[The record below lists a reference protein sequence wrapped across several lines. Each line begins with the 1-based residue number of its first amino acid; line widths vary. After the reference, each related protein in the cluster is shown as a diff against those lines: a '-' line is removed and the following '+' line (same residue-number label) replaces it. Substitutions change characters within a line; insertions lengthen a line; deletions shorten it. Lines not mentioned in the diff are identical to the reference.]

1 MSELRMDITSGDWIV
16 VAPQRRERPNFLKV
30 KRPVLEENSAACP
43 FCPGNEAETPLAVF
57 QHPSQQR
64 AWQIRVFPNKFP
76 ALSEMPHGSTHAHVH
91 PPEIFPR
98 EKGFGFHEVI
108 VETPEHHTHL
118 ALLSYEDIRLLLETF
133 KNRYNEHR
141 SHPRMQFIFLFRNQ
155 GPRAG
160 ASMPHPHSQFLALP
174 IVPSP
179 MVKRIEIAREY
190 FQKKSRPLYGE
201 ILCEEKRIGERVVFE
216 TPEFLVFC
224 PYASRT
230 AYETW
235 IFPKK
240 QDPHFWNISQEQI
253 DDLADVLKRFL
264 GRLNQHLDNPDYNF
278 VIYSA
283 PFQCPSLGDIRSH
296 DFSWHIKVFPRFATF
311 AGFEIGS
318 GVTINSLPPEVA
330 AQELR
335 SA

>member
-1 MSELRMDITSGDWIV
+1 MSELRMDITSGDWII
-16 VAPQRRERPNFLKV
+16 VAPQRRERPNFLRV
-30 KRPVLEENSAACP
+30 KRPVLEDNVAACP

-57 QHPSQQR
+57 QHPSQQK

-76 ALSEMPHGSTHAHVH
+76 ALSEQPHGSTHGHVH
-91 PPEIFPR
+91 PPELFTR

-108 VETPEHHTHL
+108 VETPEHDTHL
-118 ALLSYEDIRLLLETF
+118 ALLSIDELLLLLETF
-133 KNRYNEHR
+133 KNRYDQHR
-141 SHPRMQFIFLFRNQ
+141 MHSRMQFIFLFRNQ

-174 IVPSP
+174 IVPNP
-179 MVKRIEIAREY
+179 MVKRIEIAREF
-190 FQKKSRPLYGE
+190 FQKKGRPLYGE

-240 QDPHFWNISQEQI
+240 QDPYFWNISHLQI
-253 DDLADVLKRFL
+253 EDLAHVLKKFL
-264 GRLNQHLDNPDYNF
+264 GRLNQHLNNPDYNF

-283 PFQCPSLGDIRSH
+283 PFNCPGLGEIGSH

-318 GVTINSLPPEVA
+318 GITINSLPPETA

-335 SA
+335 